1 MKQIKGQARLIMYA
15 GVAKPNP
22 KLGQSLGP
30 LGMNMMQFCKD
41 FNAKTGEYNGDVP
54 LRIRLYG

>member
-30 LGMNMMQFCKD
+30 LGMNVMQFCK
-41 FNAKTGEYNGDVP
+41 E
-54 LRIRLYG
+54 L